1 MFEIINPSIVGGGA
15 GIAVFVGI
23 LAFLW
28 EAAVAAVHLPE
39 TRAGTNVLVLPALN
53 QRFDLA
59 TVRLTATQMHPP
71 LVIYAMLVGM
81 AFRVGP
87 SCRLP
92 GRGRHGLRL
101 VAPVRLCRHRRRHG
115 PRDHRHGIS
124 ATRMDSPRRHRPGLG
139 RCARGYEIKR
149 GGAAPTERLG
159 HPSRHRRAN
168 HTYRGVQPPRRPTA

>member
-39 TRAGTNVLVLPALN
+39 TRAGTNVLALPALN

-71 LVIYAMLVGM
+71 LVIYAMLVGL
-81 AFRVGP
+81 AF
-87 SCRLP
+87 
-92 GRGRHGLRL
+92 
-101 VAPVRLCRHRRRHG
+101 A
-115 PRDHRHGIS
+115 S
-124 ATRMDSPRRHRPGLG
+124 ALLAGFQAAADT
-139 RCARGYEIKR
+139 ARGWLHQF
-149 GGAAPTERLG
+149 GFAAIVAATVCVIIDMECPRLG
-159 HPSRHRRAN
+159 WIRLDAIDQVLVGARAGM
-168 HTYRGVQPPRRPTA
+168 R